1 MAKWT
6 LAENETMLGEASAS
20 YVTKRMGIL
29 PNPHPGKLH
38 ITNQRVIHDDM
49 LTVYFEL
56 PLSAIDSFSAGMSKI
71 TLTATDGKT
80 YTMTGMFNKKLIA
93 ALEEAGLKKA

>member
-20 YVTKRMGIL
+20 YITKRMGIFPK
-29 PNPHPGKLH
+29 PNPGKLH

-49 LTVYFEL
+49 LGVYFEL
-56 PLSAIDSFSAGMSKI
+56 PLSAIDSFSTSMGKI
-71 TLTATDGKT
+71 ILTATDGKT
-80 YTMTGMFNKKLIA
+80 YTITGMFNKKLTA
-93 ALEEAGLKKA
+93 ALEEAGVKKA